1 MGLSVMGINNNV
13 YNVTLWGQYACG
25 ELGAGL
31 QLGLIGLM
39 HRTNGQSDPSP
50 FVHSLARYAWLPAF
64 RCRSAVGGQPIS
76 VLVTSSLCI
85 RKDVSS
91 NSVLTRNG
99 NGSYGTEERQRHNG
113 NGRTATECWKLGI
126 SQMVQC
132 NGCVHNQ
139 RSVRFDQSE
148 RNTPRSFNQIQICS
162 DASEKN
168 LTARVT

>member
-76 VLVTSSLCI
+76 VLMVTSSLCI
-85 RKDVSS
+85 YGKTFPAIPFSPATAMAATERK
-91 NSVLTRNG
+91 NG
-99 NGSYGTEERQRHNG
+99 NGTMATAERQRNAG
-113 NGRTATECWKLGI
+113 N
-126 SQMVQC
+126 
-132 NGCVHNQ
+132 
-139 RSVRFDQSE
+139 
-148 RNTPRSFNQIQICS
+148 
-162 DASEKN
+162 
-168 LTARVT
+168 